1 METEE
6 RPLDELLKVVRG
18 DRTLLE
24 KIFSIFPGYRGYKN
38 REVLRETDKII
49 REKLFREVKDASD
62 ELRSLYRSIVNYQD
76 DMELARELEKLFYIS
91 DSLAEKIRH
100 APYGYKPHFNV
111 VRIGE
116 EDLYNLMKYDASLAS
131 DILSLR
137 NLIGEIKDKSLK
149 DKLSIED
156 IRKINK
162 ALQTLQSSINKRDLI
177 LMKVITI

>member
-1 METEE
+1 
-6 RPLDELLKVVRG
+6 
-18 DRTLLE
+18 
-24 KIFSIFPGYRGYKN
+24 
-38 REVLRETDKII
+38 
-49 REKLFREVKDASD
+49 
-62 ELRSLYRSIVNYQD
+62 
-76 DMELARELEKLFYIS
+76 MELARELEKLFYIS